1 MGFAIGFVLF
11 ALGITVS
18 VALHECGHMWTA
30 QATGMKVRRFF
41 VGFGPKV
48 FSFRRGET
56 EYGLKA
62 LPLGGFCDIA
72 GMTALD
78 EMEPEDL
85 DRAMYRQATW
95 KRLLVM
101 SGGIA
106 MNFLLGFLLIV
117 LLAVG
122 WGLPRLDV
130 PPETQINPTECVQ
143 AQNPDGT
150 AQPCTASSPAGPA
163 LQAGLKRGDK
173 VVAINGVPV
182 DSWPELQKATE
193 QSGTLLYT
201 VERDGERLDIPVTPQ
216 QTATYPFKPG
226 TEERVTSPVMVGKVG
241 VGQDYYDPQQYG
253 FFAAIPA
260 SISFTGDM
268 FGKTF
273 ASLAQM
279 PSKVADLWT
288 AVTGG
293 ERSADTPVSVYG
305 ASKIGGETA
314 ERGLWG
320 VFILVL
326 ASLNFF
332 LGAFNI
338 LPLLPLDGG
347 HIAVVLYEKLRN
359 VLRGR
364 KGLPPGAP
372 VDYMKLLPATYVVVV
387 IGGAYMILTLAADIV
402 NPIKLFP

>member
-1 MGFAIGFVLF
+1 MGFAFGFVLF
-11 ALGITVS
+11 AIGITVS

-30 QATGMKVRRFF
+30 QATGMKVRRYF

-48 FSFRRGET
+48 WSFRRGET
-56 EYGLKA
+56 EYGVKA

-78 EMEPEDL
+78 ELEPEEL

-101 SGGIA
+101 IGGIL

-117 LLAVG
+117 LLAVA
-122 WGLPRLDV
+122 WGLPRLDS
-130 PPETQINPTECVQ
+130 PPATQIAPAGCVA
-143 AQNPDGT
+143 AQNPDGS
-150 AQPCTASSPAGPA
+150 AAPCTGDGPA
-163 LQAGLKRGDK
+163 QVAGLKRGDL
-173 VVAINGVPV
+173 VTAV
-182 DSWPELQKATE
+182 DGTPIKTWDQFKARTE
-193 QSGTLLYT
+193 AATGPLTYT
-201 VERDGERLDIPVTPQ
+201 VRRDGQTMDIRVVPERV
-216 QTATYPFKPG
+216 ATYPVNPDTKVRS
-226 TEERVTSPVMVGKVG
+226 TTPVLVGKVG
-241 VGQDYYDPQQYG
+241 VGQDYYEPQKYNVL
-253 FFAAIPA
+253 AALPA
-260 SISFTGDM
+260 SASFTGDM

-273 ASLAQM
+273 QSLAQM
-279 PSKVADLWT
+279 PTKVVNLWH

-293 ERSADTPVSVYG
+293 VRDPDTPVSVYG

-314 ERGLWG
+314 EHGMWG
-320 VFILVL
+320 AFVLVL

-332 LGAFNI
+332 LGAFNL

-359 VLRGR
+359 SLRGR
-364 KGLPPGAP
+364 RGLAPGAP
-372 VDYMKLLPATYVVVV
+372 VDYLKLLPATYVVVV
-387 IGGAYMILTLAADIV
+387 IGGAYMILTVVADIV